1 MRLFDE
7 VIAKGDVIGY
17 GGAEE
22 QAYEAEFAEYMG
34 GGWADA
40 VNSGTTSL
48 YCAVGA
54 LNLPAGSEVVV
65 PPITDPGGVMQ
76 VALLNLI
83 PVVADAA
90 PGTFNAGAAEIEA
103 VLSERTSAIVVAHI
117 AGEPADMDPI
127 MALAEKHGLP
137 VVEDCA
143 QAHGARYKG
152 RIVGSIGTIAAIST
166 MSGKHHASGPQG
178 GLVFAGAH
186 NDNAEELIWECKR
199 FADRGKPFNLKPG
212 DPVVGGNEVR
222 VGAVGANVRAGL
234 NLNSND
240 LSAAIGRVQLA
251 KLESSVQRRRAVAD
265 AIAAGL
271 AAKGNT
277 AVTLGSWPEAAE
289 PSHWFL
295 RIRVE
300 SEALAEGIGKPEVA
314 QALAAEGFPVNEGA
328 PRPVISCAP
337 SCR

>member
-1 MRLFDE
+1 
-7 VIAKGDVIGY
+7 
-17 GGAEE
+17 
-22 QAYEAEFAEYMG
+22 MG

-65 PPITDPGGVMQ
+65 PPITDPGGVMP

-152 RIVGSIGTIAAIST
+152 RIVGSIGTIAAISV
-166 MSGKHHASGPQG
+166 K
-178 GLVFAGAH
+178 
-186 NDNAEELIWECKR
+186 
-199 FADRGKPFNLKPG
+199 
-212 DPVVGGNEVR
+212 
-222 VGAVGANVRAGL
+222 
-234 NLNSND
+234 
-240 LSAAIGRVQLA
+240 
-251 KLESSVQRRRAVAD
+251 
-265 AIAAGL
+265 
-271 AAKGNT
+271 
-277 AVTLGSWPEAAE
+277 
-289 PSHWFL
+289 
-295 RIRVE
+295 
-300 SEALAEGIGKPEVA
+300 
-314 QALAAEGFPVNEGA
+314 
-328 PRPVISCAP
+328 
-337 SCR
+337 